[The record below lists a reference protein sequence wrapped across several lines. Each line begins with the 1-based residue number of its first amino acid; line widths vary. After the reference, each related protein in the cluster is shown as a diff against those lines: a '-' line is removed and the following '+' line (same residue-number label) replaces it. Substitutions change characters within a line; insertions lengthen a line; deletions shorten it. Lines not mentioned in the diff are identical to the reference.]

1 MEMENQRK
9 KDRIEPNHLKKELD
23 ADAADTLIEPLDE
36 LDLGTPPVDEANSG
50 AVGKKTP
57 CSS

>member
-36 LDLGTPPVDEANSG
+36 LDLGTPPVD
-50 AVGKKTP
+50 
-57 CSS
+57 